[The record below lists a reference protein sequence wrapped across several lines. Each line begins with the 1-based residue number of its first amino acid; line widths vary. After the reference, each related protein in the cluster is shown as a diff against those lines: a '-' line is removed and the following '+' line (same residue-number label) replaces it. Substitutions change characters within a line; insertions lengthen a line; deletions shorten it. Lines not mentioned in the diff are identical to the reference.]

1 MKEQAERFVPF
12 LILFP
17 GASLSASG
25 IFIERVE
32 RKEHMAK
39 KITKKMK
46 DFADAYIKNGSIY
59 KSAIEAGYSDA
70 YARSTANKLLE
81 NVIVKNYIDEQME
94 KIQSEKVASAEEII
108 QYLTSV
114 MRGESTSEEIVVEGT
129 GNGFSETR
137 HIQKKPSEK
146 DRLKAC
152 ELLGKRY
159 ALFTEKTQIE
169 GVIPIV
175 ISGGDDL
182 ED

>member
-59 KSAIEAGYSDA
+59 KSAIEAGYSET
-70 YARSTANKLLE
+70 YAKNAHKLLE
-81 NVIVKNYIDEQME
+81 NVGVKNYIDEQME